1 MIFGR
6 PTNLWLGASTALVN
20 LIFLVAAS
28 FGYTATVE
36 LVAAVNIAA
45 AALIILVAGQP
56 PTLNPGDA
64 YTVVTTAGQP
74 NVSKVANT
82 NITPI
87 PPNAG
92 VTDSGG
98 TP

>member
-6 PTNLWLGASTALVN
+6 PANLWLAAATGVLNLAFLIAGQVGYPINDAVIAGANLAL
-20 LIFLVAAS
+20 
-28 FGYTATVE
+28 
-36 LVAAVNIAA
+36 
-45 AALIILVAGQP
+45 AALIALIAGQP

-64 YTVVTTAGQP
+64 YTVVTTPGQP

-82 NITPI
+82 NVTPI

-92 VTDSGG
+92 VADAKPTD
-98 TP
+98 